1 MEEFS
6 PEKPT
11 GDNQPESPVEEQE
24 EDFAALF
31 EASSERKDDRVQRDS
46 KIAGTIVSIGDEW
59 IFVDIGGKTEGV
71 IAREELLDKS
81 GQLDLNVGDQIT
93 AYVVSTKDGEIHLS
107 VKMTSAASDE
117 AIRGAFRS
125 GVPVEGFVA
134 AERKGGFTV
143 NVLGKQA
150 FCPFSQIDLQFV
162 SSPDPYIGQRFTF
175 RITEYSERGRNIVL
189 SRRDILEEER
199 LKKVAELKETL
210 KPGDTI
216 TGTVQNLTN
225 FGAFVDIGGVQGL
238 IPMSELAWYRVQS
251 VSDVLSTGESVT
263 VRILDLDWDK
273 NRISLSRKHTLEDP
287 WTTVAQRYGEAQVFP
302 GTVTRLANFGAF
314 VQLEPGIEGLV
325 HISNL
330 GMGRRI
336 NHPSEVLNQGD
347 SVNVKII
354 SVDGDA
360 RRMGL
365 ELLRTETQDQ
375 EQEAAAPE
383 LNSGDIVD
391 GVVDSVKDY
400 GVFIGLPGGKSGLLH
415 VSQIEDGRGGDLR
428 KKFPLG
434 SRLQAQ
440 VLTVDPASGKISL
453 SVKTLS
459 KKDEESDFKE
469 FASSAKEGRAT
480 FGTLGDLL
488 KNKFKG

>member
-11 GDNQPESPVEEQE
+11 GDNLPDSPVEEQE

-31 EASSERKDDRVQRDS
+31 EASSDRKDDRVQRDS
-46 KIAGTIVSIGDEW
+46 KIVGTIVSIGDEW

-71 IAREELLDKS
+71 IAREELVDKS

-117 AIRGAFRS
+117 AIRDAFRS
-125 GVPVEGFVA
+125 GVPVEGLVTA
-134 AERKGGFTV
+134 DRKGGFTV
-143 NVLGKQA
+143 SVLGKQA

-162 SSPDPYIGQRFTF
+162 SSPEPYIGQRFTF
-175 RITEYSERGRNIVL
+175 RITEYSERGRNIVI

-199 LKKVAELKETL
+199 LKRVAQLKETL
-210 KPGDTI
+210 RPGDTI
-216 TGTVQNLTN
+216 TGTVQNLAN

-238 IPMSELAWYRVQS
+238 IPMSELAWYRVES
-251 VSDVLSTGESVT
+251 ASDVLSPGESVT
-263 VRILDLDWDK
+263 VQILDLDWDK
-273 NRISLSRKHTLEDP
+273 NRISLSRKSTLEDP
-287 WTTVAQRYGEAQVFP
+287 WTTVGQRYGESQVIA
-302 GTVTRLANFGAF
+302 GTVTRLVNFGAF

-336 NHPSEVLNQGD
+336 NHPSEVVSQGER
-347 SVNVKII
+347 VNVKVI
-354 SVDGDA
+354 SVDGNA

-365 ELLRTETQDQ
+365 ELMRPESEEPQA
-375 EQEAAAPE
+375 EEAVPE

-400 GVFIGLPGGKSGLLH
+400 GVFVGLPGGKSGLLH
-415 VSQIEDGRGGDLR
+415 VSQIEEGRAGDLR
-428 KKFPLG
+428 KKFPVG
-434 SRLQAQ
+434 SKIQAQ
-440 VLTVDPASGKISL
+440 VLTVDGESGKISL
-453 SVKTLS
+453 SMKSLS

-469 FASSAKEGRAT
+469 FSSGKEGRAT

>member
-1 MEEFS
+1 MEDFS

-11 GDNQPESPVEEQE
+11 GDNLPESPVDEQE

-31 EASSERKDDRVQRDS
+31 EASSDRKDDRVQRDS
-46 KIAGTIVSIGDEW
+46 KTAGTIVSIGDEW

-71 IAREELLDKS
+71 IGREELVDKS
-81 GQLDLNVGDQIT
+81 GQLDLKVGDQIA

-117 AIRGAFRS
+117 AIRDAYRS
-125 GVPVEGFVA
+125 GVPVEGLVN

-143 NVLGKQA
+143 TVLGKQA

-162 SSPDPYIGQRFTF
+162 SSPEVYLGQRFAF
-175 RITEYSERGRNIVL
+175 RITEYSERGRNIVI

-199 LKKVAELKETL
+199 QKRVAQLRETL

-216 TGTVQNLTN
+216 SGIVQNLTN

-238 IPMSELAWYRVQS
+238 IPMSELAWYRVEA
-251 VSDVLSTGESVT
+251 VSDVLSPGESVT
-263 VRILDLDWDK
+263 VKILDLDWDN

-287 WTTVAQRYGEAQVFP
+287 WTTVGQRYHEQDVVS
-302 GTVTRLANFGAF
+302 GTVTRLVNFGAF
-314 VQLEPGIEGLV
+314 VQLERGIEGLL

-336 NHPSEVLNQGD
+336 NHPSEVLNQGER
-347 SVNVKII
+347 VNVKVI

-365 ELLRTETQDQ
+365 ELIRTEAQ
-375 EQEAAAPE
+375 EQEPQEAVPE

-428 KKFPLG
+428 KRFPLG
-434 SRLQAQ
+434 SRIQAQ
-440 VLTVDPASGKISL
+440 VLAVDVDSGKISL
-453 SVKTLS
+453 SVKSLK

-469 FASSAKEGRAT
+469 FSSAKEGRAT
-480 FGTLGDLL
+480 FGTFGDLL
-488 KNKFKG
+488 KDRLKE

>member
-1 MEEFS
+1 MEEYS
-6 PEKPT
+6 PDKKT
-11 GDNQPESPVEEQE
+11 GDNLPETPVEDQE

-46 KIAGTIVSIGDEW
+46 KIVGTIVSIGDEW

-81 GQLDLNVGDQIT
+81 GHLDLDVGDSLT
-93 AYVVSTKDGEIHLS
+93 AYVVSTKEGEIQLS

-117 AIRGAFRS
+117 AIRDAFRS
-125 GVPVEGFVA
+125 GVPVEGLVN
-134 AERKGGFTV
+134 AERKGGYTV
-143 NVLGKQA
+143 TVLGKQA
-150 FCPFSQIDLQFV
+150 FCPYSQMDLQ
-162 SSPDPYIGQRFTF
+162 SSNSPDAYIGQRFTF
-175 RITEYSERGRNIVL
+175 RIHEYSERGRNIVV

-199 LKKVAELKETL
+199 LQKVAQLRQTL

-238 IPMSELAWYRVQS
+238 IPMSELAWYRVEA
-251 VSDVLSTGESVT
+251 VSDILSPGESVT
-263 VRILDLDWDK
+263 VRILDLDWEK
-273 NRISLSRKHTLEDP
+273 NRISLSRKHTIEDP
-287 WTTVAQRYGEAQVFP
+287 WTTVGQRYREQETAE
-302 GTVTRLANFGAF
+302 GTVTRLMNFGAF
-314 VQLEPGIEGLV
+314 VQLEAGIEGLI

-347 SVNVKII
+347 RVNVKII

-365 ELLRTETQDQ
+365 ELMRADTEEPEETG
-375 EQEAAAPE
+375 PE
-383 LNSGDIVD
+383 LHSGDIIE
-391 GVVDSVKDY
+391 GIVDSVKDY
-400 GVFIGLPGGKSGLLH
+400 GVFVGFPGGKSGLLH
-415 VSQIEDGRGGDLR
+415 VSQIEDGRSGDLR
-428 KKFPLG
+428 RRFPVG
-434 SRLQAQ
+434 SQIQTQ
-440 VLTVDPASGKISL
+440 VLAIDTDSGKISL
-453 SVKTLS
+453 SVKTLK
-459 KKDEESDFKE
+459 KKDEDVNFKDY
-469 FASSAKEGRAT
+469 ASVKEGRTT

-488 KNKFKG
+488 KNKLKE